1 MRRSLSP
8 RIVCCA
14 LFGGGS
20 PASRHHACAKRII
33 HQHSGLTASGPTCPL
48 FAAPLL
54 GSLAVPLPYMLRAPS
69 VGEDGL
75 WQVFSGALFCFSFFV
90 VSFALPAVVHSQCF
104 WTALLGIVLLT
115 WGPWLPL
122 FSAVC
127 IWGVLTILLVLCCG
141 CLPRQHGSD
150 KP

>member
-1 MRRSLSP
+1 MCSVWRWVTYITPQCLCREHHP
-8 RIVCCA
+8 PA
-14 LFGGGS
+14 LRTDS
-20 PASRHHACAKRII
+20 IRTHLPASRCSSLGELSCA
-33 HQHSGLTASGPTCPL
+33 SPVYASRTLRRRRWPL
-48 FAAPLL
+48 AGFLWCFVLLQPFLLFRLLSPAPAA
-54 GSLAVPLPYMLRAPS
+54 A
-69 VGEDGL
+69 
-75 WQVFSGALFCFSFFV
+75 
-90 VSFALPAVVHSQCF
+90 HSQCF

-127 IWGVLTILLVLCCG
+127 IRGVLTILLVLCCG